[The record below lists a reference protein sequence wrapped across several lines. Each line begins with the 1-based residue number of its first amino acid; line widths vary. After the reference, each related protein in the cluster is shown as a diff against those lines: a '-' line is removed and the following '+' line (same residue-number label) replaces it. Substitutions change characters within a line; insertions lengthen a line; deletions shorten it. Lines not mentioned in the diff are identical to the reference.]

1 MMATKNTETIY
12 ELTTAEIG
20 RQTAPLN
27 ARYQEIV
34 SERAENYRGALKNGS
49 GGATPILDPD
59 ERAAREHAK
68 HLLNGSAPG
77 SLLLPPEIT
86 HDRELLREQR
96 GIEIALKIYASKDLV
111 ARAVEAVQ
119 WSEEHRN
126 EWVELCRA
134 ITLTA
139 IRLDALEDSARQLLE
154 QCGDIHAVRL
164 PMGNVIGGR
173 AICETRSISDLAETA
188 LAAGVITASEVKK
201 AKNVAMVAT

>member
-1 MMATKNTETIY
+1 MSTKNIETIH
-12 ELTTAEIG
+12 ELTTAEIA
-20 RQTAPLN
+20 RQTAPLA
-27 ARYQEIV
+27 ARLQEII
-34 SERAENYRGALKNGS
+34 SERAQNYRNAPTV
-49 GGATPILDPD
+49 ATTIVDPD

-111 ARAVEAVQ
+111 ARATEAVR
-119 WSEEHRN
+119 WAEEHRG
-126 EWVELCRA
+126 EWMELCRA

-139 IRLDALEDSARQLLE
+139 IKLESLENKAHELIE
-154 QCGDIHAVRL
+154 QCVDIHAVRL

-188 LAAGVITASEVKK
+188 IAAGVVTSSEVKK
-201 AKNVAMVAT
+201 AKS

>member
-1 MMATKNTETIY
+1 MSTKNIETAIHD
-12 ELTTAEIG
+12 LTTAEIA
-20 RQTAPLN
+20 RQTAPLA
-27 ARYQEIV
+27 ARLQEII
-34 SERAENYRGALKNGS
+34 SERAANYRNSPTVA
-49 GGATPILDPD
+49 AAIVDPD

-111 ARAVEAVQ
+111 ARATEAVQ
-119 WSEEHRN
+119 WAETHHS

-139 IRLDALEDSARQLLE
+139 IKLDSLEDRARQLLE
-154 QCGDIHAVRL
+154 QCVDIHAVRL

-188 LAAGVITASEVKK
+188 IAAGVVTSGEVKK
-201 AKNVAMVAT
+201 AKS

>member
-1 MMATKNTETIY
+1 MTTKNTEIILD
-12 ELTTAEIG
+12 LTTAEIS
-20 RQTAPLN
+20 RQTAPLH
-27 ARYQEIV
+27 ARLQEIKSV
-34 SERAENYRGALKNGS
+34 RAVNYQSTLKSGAS
-49 GGATPILDPD
+49 ATQFLDPD

-77 SLLLPPEIT
+77 TLLLPPEIT

-111 ARAVEAVQ
+111 ARAVEAVE

-139 IRLDALEDSARQLLE
+139 VKLDALEDSARMLLD
-154 QCGDIHAVRL
+154 QCVDIHSVRL

-173 AICETRSISDLAETA
+173 SICETRSISELAETA
-188 LAAGVITASEVKK
+188 LAAGVVTASEIKK
-201 AKNVAMVAT
+201 AKNVT